1 MELHERSRVLMH
13 TLVLVDSE
21 FGNTYRLAE
30 TIAGELRS
38 AGQVDVINVR
48 APASESQLP
57 TDLDMVIVGGPTQV
71 HGVSKPL
78 TDYLDALPPRIF
90 ANLACASFD
99 TRVRGWPL
107 LTGAASGG
115 ISKRLNKMGAHRVM
129 PPESFL
135 VAGKEGPLL
144 DGELE
149 RARTWAKHLVA
160 AGGPEV
166 APVMAR

>member
-1 MELHERSRVLMH
+1 MH

-30 TIAGELRS
+30 AIAGELGS
-38 AGQVDVINVR
+38 AGPVDVINVR

-57 TDLDMVIVGGPTQV
+57 TDLDMVVVGGPTQI
-71 HGVSKPL
+71 HGVSRPL
-78 TDYLDALPPRIF
+78 TEYLEALLSQIF
-90 ANLACASFD
+90 AHLACASFD

-115 ISKRLNKMGAHRVM
+115 ISKRLKNMGAHTVM

-149 RARTWAKHLVA
+149 RARAWAKHLLA
-160 AGGPEV
+160 AMGPRP
-166 APVMAR
+166 APVMVG

>member
-1 MELHERSRVLMH
+1 MH

-38 AGQVDVINVR
+38 AGLVDVINVR

-57 TDLDMVIVGGPTQV
+57 TDLDMVIVGGPTQI
-71 HGVSKPL
+71 HGVSRPL
-78 TDYLDALPPRIF
+78 SEYLEALPPRIF

-115 ISKRLNKMGAHRVM
+115 ISKRLKKLGAHM
-129 PPESFL
+129 ITPPESFL
-135 VAGKEGPLL
+135 VMGKEGPLV
-144 DGELE
+144 DGEME
-149 RARTWAKHLVA
+149 RAHVWAQHLVA
-160 AGGPEV
+160 CMAPPV
-166 APVMAR
+166 APAMAR

>member
-1 MELHERSRVLMH
+1 MH

-30 TIAGELRS
+30 TIAGELRTS
-38 AGQVDVINVR
+38 GQVDVINVR

-57 TDLDMVIVGGPTQV
+57 TDLDRVIVGGPTQI
-71 HGVSKPL
+71 HGVSRPL
-78 TDYLDALPPRIF
+78 TEYLEALPPRIF

-99 TRVRGWPL
+99 TRVRGWQV

-115 ISKRLNKMGAHRVM
+115 ISKRLKMLGGHM
-129 PPESFL
+129 ITPPESFL

-149 RARTWAKHLVA
+149 RARAWAKHLVA
-160 AGGPEV
+160 AGAPEV
-166 APVMAR
+166 ASVMAR

>member
-1 MELHERSRVLMH
+1 MH
-13 TLVLVDSE
+13 TVVIVDSE
-21 FGNTYRLAE
+21 FGNTYALAE
-30 TIAGELRS
+30 TIATQLRT
-38 AGQVDVINVR
+38 AGSVDVINVR

-57 TDLDMVIVGGPTQV
+57 TDLDIVVVGGPTQI
-71 HGVSKPL
+71 HGVSRPL
-78 TDYLDALPPRIF
+78 TEYLEALPPRIF

-115 ISKRLNKMGAHRVM
+115 ISKRLKKMGAHAVM

-144 DGELE
+144 DGQLE
-149 RARTWAKHLVA
+149 HAHTWAKHLLDTMA
-160 AGGPEV
+160 PSV
-166 APVMAR
+166 APVVAR